1 MTNSRTDAAPPPLTA
16 RAEWRLGWRTLL
28 AAGIGS
34 ATGLILYSY
43 IVSRFLKHHVAEF
56 GWSRGDAALAS
67 MATLAAGLL
76 APFIGRLADRIGIR
90 VVIGVGALGF
100 AGATLGLSTQSGVLW
115 HYYGLIFLLVFFGLG
130 TTSITWA
137 RAVSGAFDRTRG
149 LALSVALSGVV
160 ISAALM
166 PMALNAMIET
176 QGWRAGWLLVGGVAL
191 AGAALALVLLPAA
204 VGRPRKDNA
213 SQALELA
220 SALRTRA
227 FWCLVVGM
235 FLINI
240 PSGGLMNQMAALVS
254 DKGFSGA
261 QVATVMSAFAASVA
275 IGRLIAGVCL
285 DRFPPSMVAFTAM
298 ALPAVGCLMLLGDG
312 AILWAVIAGIVLAGI
327 SQGAEGDIGPYI
339 VSRYF
344 GLPGFGV
351 IMGFVNAG
359 VAAGTACGGILFGQ
373 THDLRGDYDLA
384 LWIGAGCFLAGATL
398 FLGMALGG
406 RRPVSIPATETS
418 FN

>member
-1 MTNSRTDAAPPPLTA
+1 M
-16 RAEWRLGWRTLL
+16 GWRTLL

-43 IVSRFLKHHVAEF
+43 IVSMFLKHHVAEF
-56 GWSRGDAALAS
+56 GWSRGDATLAS
-67 MATLAAGLL
+67 MSTLAAGLL
-76 APFIGRLADRIGIR
+76 APFVGRLTDRIGIR
-90 VVIGVGALGF
+90 IVILVGALGF
-100 AGATLGLSTQSGVLW
+100 AGATVGLSTQSGVLW
-115 HYYGLIFLLVFFGLG
+115 HYYGWIFLLVFFGLG

-137 RAVSGAFDRTRG
+137 RAVSGAFDRSRG

-166 PMALNAMIET
+166 PQALNSVIEAY
-176 QGWRAGWLLVGGVAL
+176 GWRAGWLLVGGVGL
-191 AGAALALVLLPAA
+191 AGAALALTLLPAA

-213 SQALELA
+213 AQAFELA
-220 SALRTRA
+220 TALRTRA
-227 FWCLVVGM
+227 FWCLVGGM

-254 DKGFSGA
+254 DKGFTGA

-275 IGRLIAGVCL
+275 IGRLIAGFCL
-285 DRFPPSMVAFTAM
+285 DRFAPPLVAFTAM
-298 ALPAVGCLMLLGDG
+298 ALPAIGCVFLLGDG
-312 AILWAVIAGIVLAGI
+312 AILWAVVAGIVFAGL

-344 GLPGFGV
+344 GMPAFGV
-351 IMGFVNAG
+351 IMGCVNAG
-359 VAAGTACGGILFGQ
+359 VTVGTACGGIMFGQ
-373 THDLRGDYDLA
+373 IHDATGDYDLA

-398 FLGMALGG
+398 FLGLTMGG
-406 RRPVSIPATETS
+406 RKPAVIPAADMP